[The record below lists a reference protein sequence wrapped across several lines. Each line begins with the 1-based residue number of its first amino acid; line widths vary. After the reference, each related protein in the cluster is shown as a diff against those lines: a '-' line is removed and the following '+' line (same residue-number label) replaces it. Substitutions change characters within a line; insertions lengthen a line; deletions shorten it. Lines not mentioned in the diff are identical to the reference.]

1 MRLLVITTAM
11 LIGLTV
17 ACNKDDAL
25 FLTESTRIKAELQRY
40 KDQEDADQRLGQYVI
55 NMMYVAGAK
64 DTVSDAKKQILARAI
79 VRVAND
85 IFTSE
90 ENKRAFVMMIAIE
103 SAFQRFAQSPTGP
116 KGYAQVAK
124 AAFYEAMNDCGV
136 TGLREDDVWETDLN
150 LYAGACY
157 FKKLLVKYN
166 NDPYIAIV
174 AYNQG
179 PNSASAKSYA
189 KNGSLKEIEPLKYV
203 AKFTFL
209 ARTVTDK
216 KQPNVPAIDMTTP
229 VKVKAKQ

>member
-1 MRLLVITTAM
+1 MRSAIIAM
-11 LIGLTV
+11 LIATTLSCGRGDSSIFSTE
-17 ACNKDDAL
+17 NDRAL
-25 FLTESTRIKAELQRY
+25 AELKQY
-40 KDQEDADQRLGQYVI
+40 KDQEEADQRLGQYAI

-64 DTVSDAKKQILARAI
+64 DTVSDAKKQVLARAI

-85 IFTSE
+85 IFSSE
-90 ENKRAFVMMIAIE
+90 ENKRAFIMMLAIE
-103 SAFQRFAQSPTGP
+103 SAFQKFAQSPTGP
-116 KGYAQVAK
+116 KGYSQVAK
-124 AAFYEAMNDCGV
+124 AAFYEAMEHCGV
-136 TGLREDDVWETDLN
+136 TGVNEDDVWETDLN

-157 FKKLLVKYN
+157 YKKLLIKYN

-179 PNSASAKSYA
+179 PNSVSAKSYA

-216 KQPNVPAIDMTTP
+216 KQPNIPTANMLPA
-229 VKVKAKQ
+229 KKKQP